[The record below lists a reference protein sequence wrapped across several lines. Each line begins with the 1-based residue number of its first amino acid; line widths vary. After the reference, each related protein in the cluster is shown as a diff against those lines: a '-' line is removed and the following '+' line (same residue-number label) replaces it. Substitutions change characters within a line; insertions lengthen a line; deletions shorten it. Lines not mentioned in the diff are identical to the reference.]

1 MRPATPAEINK
12 AGLHPHRKGFCDGIF
27 GRPAES
33 PWKDDG
39 FMAMGKSRRYL
50 NGYLEGQEAKRKM
63 EANLFVSARSV
74 IEAKEGA

>member
-1 MRPATPAEINK
+1 MRAAPEINK

-39 FMAMGKSRRYL
+39 FTAMGKNRLYL
-50 NGYLEGQEAKRKM
+50 NGYLEGQEAKRRM
-63 EANLFVSARSV
+63 EANLFVRPKPQISAQ
-74 IEAKEGA
+74 EGA